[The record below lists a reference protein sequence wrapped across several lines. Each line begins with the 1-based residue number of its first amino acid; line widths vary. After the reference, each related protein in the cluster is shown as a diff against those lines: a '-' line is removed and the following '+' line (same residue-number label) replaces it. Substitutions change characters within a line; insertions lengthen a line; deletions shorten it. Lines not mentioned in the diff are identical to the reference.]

1 MADPPPQSEHP
12 SPVRSSPSLQGER
25 VAFTGTLASMTHA
38 KAAELVAEHGGTST
52 DHVSRQTTMLV
63 VGEEGWPLD
72 DDGQPSLKIR
82 QAERWIEEGAPL
94 RIINESDWL
103 HLLGLTE
110 RCDEIHRLYTPAMLS
125 SLLGISVHLVR
136 TWERCGLIRPVRKT
150 YRLPYF
156 DFAEV
161 NCVRR
166 LNELLDAGV
175 SRRELES
182 SLRSLPSVRR
192 GDERPLEQLDLLV
205 RNSHIVV
212 RDDHGLIVPTSGQR
226 LLDFSIPDESEPA
239 EVPSPESEARPPSVR
254 FRPAEPEHETWS
266 SGDWFSQG
274 CLLSECG
281 ELKAA
286 CEAFRLCLMTDAQ
299 NAEAHFRLAE
309 CLYRLDNVPG
319 ALERYHA
326 AVENDHGYL
335 EAWTQIGSLHRELGE
350 LDAAVD
356 AFDIALDIHP
366 DYPDAHFQKA
376 ETLAEL
382 GRMDEAA
389 PHWLRYLDYDVRGP
403 WADVARQR
411 LQDVPADVAG
421 LSRP

>member
-1 MADPPPQSEHP
+1 MVDPPPQSEHP
-12 SPVRSSPSLQGER
+12 SPVRSSPALQGER
-25 VAFTGTLASMTHA
+25 VSFTGTLASMTHA
-38 KAAELVAEHGGTST
+38 KAAELVGEHGGTAT

-82 QAERWIEEGAPL
+82 QAERWIDEGVPL
-94 RIINESDWL
+94 RIVNESDWL
-103 HLLGLTE
+103 HLIGLTE

-136 TWERCGLIRPVRKT
+136 TWERCGLIRPVRKI

-166 LNELLDAGV
+166 LNDLLEAGV

-205 RNSHIVV
+205 RNAHIVV
-212 RDDHGLIVPTSGQR
+212 RDHHGLIVPTSGQR
-226 LLDFSIPDESEPA
+226 LLDFAIPDEAEAA
-239 EVPSPESEARPPSVR
+239 EVPSPGSEVRPPSVR

-266 SGDWFSQG
+266 SSDWFSQG
-274 CLLSECG
+274 CLLSECS

-286 CEAFRLCLMTDAQ
+286 CEAFRLCLMTD
-299 NAEAHFRLAE
+299 
-309 CLYRLDNVPG
+309 P
-319 ALERYHA
+319 
-326 AVENDHGYL
+326 
-335 EAWTQIGSLHRELGE
+335 
-350 LDAAVD
+350 
-356 AFDIALDIHP
+356 
-366 DYPDAHFQKA
+366 
-376 ETLAEL
+376 
-382 GRMDEAA
+382 
-389 PHWLRYLDYDVRGP
+389 
-403 WADVARQR
+403 
-411 LQDVPADVAG
+411 
-421 LSRP
+421 